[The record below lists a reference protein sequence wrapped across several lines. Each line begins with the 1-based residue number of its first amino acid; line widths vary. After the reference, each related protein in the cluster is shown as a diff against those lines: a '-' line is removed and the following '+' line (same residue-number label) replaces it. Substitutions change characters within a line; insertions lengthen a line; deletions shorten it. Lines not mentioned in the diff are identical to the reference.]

1 MFLFYLTLSR
11 KIGKF
16 KSLVDTSNRLAAFRR
31 AYVIPD
37 NARVSFCHEDDV
49 DVRRGIKT
57 IIIP

>member
-1 MFLFYLTLSR
+1 MFLFSLTLSR

-16 KSLVDTSNRLAAFRR
+16 RSLVDTSERLAAFRR

-37 NARVSFCHEDDV
+37 SVRASFCHEDDV

-57 IIIP
+57 VIIP